1 MRIGFIGLG
10 RMGSQMC
17 GHLLK
22 ADYAVTAYDVRPEA
36 VQAMA
41 QQGAQ
46 SCASPA
52 QAASEADIVFT
63 SLPHPDIS
71 RQVIVGEHGI
81 LAGITAGALIAE
93 TSTVSPGLVQALAPE
108 AARRGVELLDAAVSG
123 GVHGAEAGTLTLMV
137 GGSDAGFARL
147 HPALESFG
155 KNIFHCGGPGMGMLF
170 KVVNNML
177 SHVNFAA
184 LAEAMALGVAAG
196 ANPDLLCDVIAVSSG
211 RSAQIED
218 RLRKHILPGDFTP
231 GMTTDLATKDSV
243 LCLELARQHQV
254 PTFIASAAHHVYEM
268 ALGKGYGPLEYAS
281 LIKLWE
287 EWMGIEVR
295 SRIEGEDM
303 SG

>member
-1 MRIGFIGLG
+1 MLIGFIGLG

-17 GHLLK
+17 GHLLD
-22 ADYAVTAYDVRPEA
+22 AGHTVAAYDVRPEA
-36 VQAMA
+36 VQTMVTR
-41 QQGAQ
+41 GAR
-46 SCASPA
+46 SCSSPA
-52 QAASEADIVFT
+52 QAATAAEIVFT

-71 RQVIVGEHGI
+71 RTVIVGENGI
-81 LAGITAGALIAE
+81 LAGLSPGGLIAE
-93 TSTVSPGLVQALAPE
+93 TSTVSPGLIQELAPD
-108 AARRGVELLDAAVSG
+108 ASQHGVELLDAAVSG

-137 GGSDAGFARL
+137 GGSREGFERL
-147 HPALESFG
+147 RPLLDCFA
-155 KNIFHCGGPGMGMLF
+155 KNVFHCGGPGMGMLF

-196 ANPDLLCDVIAVSSG
+196 ADPDLLCDVIAVSSG
-211 RSAQIED
+211 RSAQIDD

-231 GMTTDLATKDSV
+231 GMTTELATKDSV

-287 EWMGIEVR
+287 EWLGIDTR
-295 SRIEGEDM
+295 SKSAEGAA
-303 SG
+303 

>member
-22 ADYAVTAYDVRPEA
+22 ADHAVTAYDVRPEA

-41 QQGAQ
+41 ELGAR
-46 SCASPA
+46 SCDSPA
-52 QAASEADIVFT
+52 EASSEAEIVFT

-71 RQVIVGEHGI
+71 REVIVGESGI
-81 LAGITAGALIAE
+81 LAGLAEGGLIAE
-93 TSTVSPGLVQALAPE
+93 TSTVSPGLVQELAPE
-108 AARRGVELLDAAVSG
+108 AERNGVELLDAAVSG

-137 GGSDAGFARL
+137 GGSAAGFERL
-147 HPALESFG
+147 RPALEGFG

-177 SHVNFAA
+177 AHVNFAA
-184 LAEAMALGVAAG
+184 LAEAMALGVTAG
-196 ANPDLLCDVIAVSSG
+196 ADPDLLCNVIAVSSG
-211 RSAQIED
+211 RSAQIDD

-231 GMTTDLATKDSV
+231 GMTTELATKDSV
-243 LCLELARQHQV
+243 LCLELARELQV

-268 ALGKGYGPLEYAS
+268 ALAKGYGSQEYAS
-281 LIKLWE
+281 LIRLWE
-287 EWMGIEVR
+287 EWLGIEVR
-295 SRIEGEDM
+295 SQTE
-303 SG
+303 